1 MNEDLY
7 QLCDSQGYTGPKK
20 SKEHTQAQGDQARD
34 MRALVTCRRVFS
46 PSLASLSPFHHHLL
60 SASLSPSRARYV
72 AVLGGFHTSSDT
84 LAAA

>member
-7 QLCDSQGYTGPKK
+7 QLCDPQGYMGLKK

-46 PSLASLSPFHHHLL
+46 PPNHGQLVSRRHH
-60 SASLSPSRARYV
+60 
-72 AVLGGFHTSSDT
+72 
-84 LAAA
+84 